1 MFSMEVQIS
10 HRFLKQIRG
19 KIFMEAFAEFWTMLI
34 HLLNE

>member
-10 HRFLKQIRG
+10 QRFLKQIRG
-19 KIFMEAFAEFWTMLI
+19 KIFMEAFAVFWKMLI